1 VGRKQVFGSEA
12 RLAGK
17 GCQTF
22 ALCVGVFC
30 LFSLFNR
37 VVNCLRS
44 GFFSLV
50 PNDLLD
56 EKEAEKRA
64 TIYRPKT
71 PLKRERKL
79 HFCRVS
85 AFFYAS
91 LLGAG
96 IRLSLSNV
104 VNLSI

>member
-1 VGRKQVFGSEA
+1 MVA
-12 RLAGK
+12 
-17 GCQTF
+17 
-22 ALCVGVFC
+22 
-30 LFSLFNR
+30 
-37 VVNCLRS
+37 
-44 GFFSLV
+44 

-79 HFCRVS
+79 HFCMCS

-91 LLGAG
+91 LLANA
-96 IRLSLSNV
+96 IYLY
-104 VNLSI
+104 

>member
-1 VGRKQVFGSEA
+1 VFLK
-12 RLAGK
+12 LAH
-17 GCQTF
+17 
-22 ALCVGVFC
+22 
-30 LFSLFNR
+30 
-37 VVNCLRS
+37 
-44 GFFSLV
+44 
-50 PNDLLD
+50 NDLLD

-79 HFCRVS
+79 QFCRVS

-96 IRLSLSNV
+96 VL
-104 VNLSI
+104 